1 MFKVDGDVKRLLR
14 GGREVE
20 DALTAVIIKNLK
32 AVQVCH
38 YIHDSLVTYWW
49 SFWF

>member
-1 MFKVDGDVKRLLR
+1 MFKVEGDVKRLLR

-20 DALTAVIIKNLK
+20 DALAAVIIKNLK

-38 YIHDSLVTYWW
+38 ATTFMTLS
-49 SFWF
+49 